1 MKLHPA
7 LKAARAVMR
16 KAGIDTHQVGTL
28 ALHVV
33 CPYERGVYNERPLI
47 VDIKLSANE
56 DGLGKFDVCYLS
68 DAHTMYKAVSEKFH
82 GLTFRWDA

>member
-1 MKLHPA
+1 MKYHPA
-7 LKAARAVMR
+7 LKAARVLFR

-33 CPYERGVYNERPLI
+33 CNERGVYNERPLI

-56 DGLGKFDVCYLS
+56 DGLGKFDICYLS
-68 DAHTMYKAVSEKFH
+68 EAHSMYRAVSEKFH
-82 GLTFRWDA
+82 GLTFRFD

>member
-1 MKLHPA
+1 MKYHPA
-7 LKAARAVMR
+7 LKAARALMR

-33 CPYERGVYNERPLI
+33 CNERGVYNERPLI

-56 DGLGKFDVCYLS
+56 DGLGKFDICYLS
-68 DAHTMYKAVSEKFH
+68 DAHSMYKAVSEQFH
-82 GLTFRWDA
+82 GLTFRFD